1 MILFLLGVLGCQP
14 HQAPVQALGSGAAH
28 PSGYLVIAHTND
40 THAHFSPS
48 RAPWLEAAP
57 DIGGFAAIAGAVEA
71 LHVQAGDD
79 HVLYLDGGDV
89 MTGTPLMEFEV
100 RGVRGG
106 AMLDFMETAG
116 LDAWVLG
123 NHEFDIG
130 FDHVSAL
137 VGASRVP
144 VLSANLDALD
154 GSGAPGI
161 MGLVDHT
168 IFERDGL
175 KVGVFGLT
183 TASLGRLT
191 ASGAAEKLNVRDV
204 IAVAREQVEALAS
217 QVDLVV
223 ALTHIGVDMDKR
235 LAAEVAGIDLIVGG
249 HSHTPLTEALKVQDT
264 WIVQA
269 GCYARQLGV
278 TEMTVKDGRIVAF
291 EARLQDL
298 LPGSSPV
305 HSASAS
311 LQKTWE
317 ERIDAH
323 FSVVLGKLEGGDL
336 DRGDH
341 AETALGRWAADTV
354 REAAGTD
361 LGLYNPGGL
370 RADLVEGAVTRGAVY
385 TVFPF
390 GNTIVTFNLRGAD
403 LVGLLLRNANSALSG
418 KHPPMQMSGVTAQW
432 RKRSGVAE
440 LVAAEVGGSP
450 IEIEATYTMATNSYI
465 AAQWKYNLGFHPVD
479 LNDIGV
485 TVYQAA
491 LERVSKAVLTPPK
504 NPRIT
509 RID

>member
-1 MILFLLGVLGCQP
+1 
-14 HQAPVQALGSGAAH
+14 
-28 PSGYLVIAHTND
+28 
-40 THAHFSPS
+40 
-48 RAPWLEAAP
+48 
-57 DIGGFAAIAGAVEA
+57 
-71 LHVQAGDD
+71 
-79 HVLYLDGGDV
+79 
-89 MTGTPLMEFEV
+89 
-100 RGVRGG
+100 
-106 AMLDFMETAG
+106 
-116 LDAWVLG
+116 VLG
-123 NHEFDIG
+123 NRDFDRG
-130 FDHVSAL
+130 FDNAVGL
-137 VGASRVP
+137 VAAMDAP
-144 VLSANLDALD
+144 MIDANLR
-154 GSGAPGI
+154 APC
-161 MGLVDHT
+161 GLSPMQCGPAIPDTEPWRIYAVN
-168 IFERDGL
+168 GL

-183 TASLGRLT
+183 TSALSHLADSETMAHLSVVDHAT
-191 ASGAAEKLNVRDV
+191 AARAA
-204 IAVAREQVEALAS
+204 IAELEP